1 MYAVIK
7 DSIVIWYFVGTL
19 EDAKKKYFDC
29 EFISMTQDIGMV
41 AVGDKWDGKH
51 FTKGEINV

>member
-7 DSIVIWYFVGTL
+7 NSIVVWYFVGTL
-19 EDAKKKYFDC
+19 EDAKKEYSGC

-51 FTKGEINV
+51 FIKGEINV